1 MRSVRPIR
9 YAGFQPLTPTPWL
22 ALVAAAVFS
31 VALWLGV
38 ETALGRFTHPAYPEM
53 IRAAHTMQSAM
64 QVAREQ
70 RTRLGLMQDLVTD
83 PNQTG
88 FIGSEYTDQTTSLG
102 DLPAKRTATN
112 PDLAAAMVRHIAD
125 LGLPEGSPVALLFS
139 GSFIGGNVA
148 AIIAVETLGLKPVII
163 SSLGASMHGAT
174 DAALTWLDIEAELR
188 ARGIIAAKSVAAL
201 IGGGSAKGGG
211 LSEEGV
217 AALRA
222 AALRNGVELLDEGS
236 TGELIEKVEALFDA
250 GTGGAPRLFVNSG
263 GSVAALGTCLDGDR
277 LPVMTTSGQLPCT
290 DGIAGLVVRS
300 ANRGLPVVHL
310 LNMREVAARWGLP
323 FDPYPLPMVGN
334 NRAVYGLPRE

>member
-1 MRSVRPIR
+1 
-9 YAGFQPLTPTPWL
+9 
-22 ALVAAAVFS
+22 
-31 VALWLGV
+31 
-38 ETALGRFTHPAYPEM
+38 
-53 IRAAHTMQSAM
+53 
-64 QVAREQ
+64 
-70 RTRLGLMQDLVTD
+70 
-83 PNQTG
+83 
-88 FIGSEYTDQTTSLG
+88 
-102 DLPAKRTATN
+102 
-112 PDLAAAMVRHIAD
+112 

-236 TGELIEKVEALFDA
+236 TG
-250 GTGGAPRLFVNSG
+250 
-263 GSVAALGTCLDGDR
+263 
-277 LPVMTTSGQLPCT
+277 
-290 DGIAGLVVRS
+290 
-300 ANRGLPVVHL
+300 
-310 LNMREVAARWGLP
+310 
-323 FDPYPLPMVGN
+323 
-334 NRAVYGLPRE
+334 